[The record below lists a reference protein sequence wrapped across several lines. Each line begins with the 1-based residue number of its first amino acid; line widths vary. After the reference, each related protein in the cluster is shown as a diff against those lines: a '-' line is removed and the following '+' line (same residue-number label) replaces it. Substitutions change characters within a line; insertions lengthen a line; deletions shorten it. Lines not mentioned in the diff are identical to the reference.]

1 MSIPTYSFVAYSNTG
16 KTTFLEKLIPELNGG
31 IYMFDCKKLFSVLSR
46 ITPSPVTGEYYLT
59 DVPKLMIAEGYKVE
73 AFILPDETELAGVN
87 TEEDLK
93 EVERILKKEQM

>member
-1 MSIPTYSFVAYSNTG
+1 
-16 KTTFLEKLIPELNGG
+16 
-31 IYMFDCKKLFSVLSR
+31 
-46 ITPSPVTGEYYLT
+46 
-59 DVPKLMIAEGYKVE
+59 MIAEGYKVE